1 MRVGLQVGRLG
12 HHVQPRKQSQAFIED
27 QIHDM
32 AFAFGAGE
40 LQPQKGKPGL
50 SGRDHFAARVTS
62 LPNQAGQV
70 AIHQQGQKQEQAA
83 ELSCEAARG
92 KRKLAAIGD
101 GSGCG
106 KERCRPF
113 FILAPRQAGKA
124 CFVQDLPD
132 SGGTQGSLLGLEGA
146 FDVVDGE
153 VLLAHPQNQLADGVF
168 LGLAVGAMLEF
179 TEEVGLGATEMMAQD
194 AKRAWSV
201 AKAAG
206 VSVAAKKGT
215 KMAAKWSPAR
225 GAVGSEP
232 FPLLRGVVRNGPEL
246 SRARRCWA
254 RRSEPLT
261 ARTVLR

>member
-12 HHVQPRKQSQAFIED
+12 HHVQPRKQSQSFIEN
-27 QIHDM
+27 QVHDM
-32 AFAFGAGE
+32 VLAFGAGE
-40 LQPQKGKPGL
+40 VQPQQGEPCLRSRNHLATGVTGL
-50 SGRDHFAARVTS
+50 PD
-62 LPNQAGQV
+62 QAGQV

-83 ELSCEAARG
+83 ELSREAARG

-101 GSGCG
+101 GSGRG
-106 KERCRPF
+106 KKRRRPF
-113 FILAPRQAGKA
+113 FILTPRQAGKA
-124 CFVQDLPD
+124 FIVQDLPD

-215 KMAAKWSPAR
+215 KMAAKWS
-225 GAVGSEP
+225 
-232 FPLLRGVVRNGPEL
+232 
-246 SRARRCWA
+246 
-254 RRSEPLT
+254 
-261 ARTVLR
+261 